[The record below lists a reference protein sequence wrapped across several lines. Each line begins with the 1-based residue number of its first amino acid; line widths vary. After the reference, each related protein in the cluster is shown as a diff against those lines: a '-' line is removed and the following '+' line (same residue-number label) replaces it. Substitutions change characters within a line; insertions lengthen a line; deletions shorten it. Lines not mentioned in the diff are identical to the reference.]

1 MYKKIITAHPISER
15 MVFKSWTTTTII
27 TTKTNLTTQTI
38 WTTATIQ
45 AAAITQAMQAAV
57 QIPAITLTTLERTQ
71 ALTTAQTLLKTNSF
85 CC

>member
-1 MYKKIITAHPISER
+1 MYKKNKTVHSMSER
-15 MVFKSWTTTTII
+15 MVFKWWTITAII

-45 AAAITQAMQAAV
+45 ATAITQAMQAAV

-85 CC
+85 CY